1 MQSGEMV
8 QIGMAPQYC
17 GYTGTVGDTLPV
29 SGTYT
34 KAQKDLMNAERQ
46 ALRLCKEKL
55 RPGFKPVDVD
65 NAGMDYLKKIGYG
78 QYLVAQFAHSTG
90 LMECEGASYTSYHYN
105 DGGITLAPGMVI
117 MIDVS
122 MYGLPD
128 DLGGRIETGYLITEG
143 NPVPLSPK
151 MDSLFMEDIS

>member
-1 MQSGEMV
+1 M
-8 QIGMAPQYC
+8 
-17 GYTGTVGDTLPV
+17 
-29 SGTYT
+29 
-34 KAQKDLMNAERQ
+34 
-46 ALRLCKEKL
+46 RLCKEKL